1 MPQGRILESSL
12 GHLTR
17 AMGGKKARE
26 REGERERERKR
37 KRKRKGK
44 KKVLLSG
51 FLNKKSPD
59 PHAMKFTVH
68 S

>member
-44 KKVLLSG
+44 KKSTAIRVSKQKG
-51 FLNKKSPD
+51 PQI
-59 PHAMKFTVH
+59 PMQ
-68 S
+68 